1 MVNDR
6 LHGEHNV
13 DAMNCHDFFR
23 RNIIPAAAR
32 RYRDDPLNFTQI
44 ATIQIVLKV
53 AQRDE
58 PRFQASSLWCAT
70 GEIRNDTGTRERERM

>member
-23 RNIIPAAAR
+23 RNIIRPARGSAAAIRTILRKLR
-32 RYRDDPLNFTQI
+32 RFKL
-44 ATIQIVLKV
+44 
-53 AQRDE
+53 
-58 PRFQASSLWCAT
+58 S
-70 GEIRNDTGTRERERM
+70 

>member
-23 RNIIPAAAR
+23 RNIIPAAPGGIVAIRTILRKLR
-32 RYRDDPLNFTQI
+32 RFKL
-44 ATIQIVLKV
+44 
-53 AQRDE
+53 
-58 PRFQASSLWCAT
+58 S
-70 GEIRNDTGTRERERM
+70 